1 MFNGVHSKLT
11 RHTFAL
17 WNRNSVLQISSKT
30 SAALNALPR
39 MGYRLH
45 LLHLVPVVGP
55 HVSVVLNGFVWLCMD
70 RLELQKW
77 WHTEAEA

>member
-17 WNRNSVLQISSKT
+17 WNHNSVLQISSKT

-39 MGYRLH
+39 MGYRLR
-45 LLHLVPVVGP
+45 LMHLVPVVAAARLSGFEWFC
-55 HVSVVLNGFVWLCMD
+55 VASYGLIGAAKVL
-70 RLELQKW
+70 
-77 WHTEAEA
+77 A